1 MKFDVLLDSCKT
13 LRVPTDTQEAM
24 LSCLLRHNKLFYLAG
39 GALQPKHHSMLHLA
53 QRSLFC
59 GHPKSYHTYHDEAV
73 HGWVKQIACS
83 AHRSTFAETV
93 LYKVHILRLLGRVPA
108 QQDDAY

>member
-59 GHPKSYHTYHDEAV
+59 GHPKSYHTYHDEV
-73 HGWVKQIACS
+73 VKGLVKQNRMQCTPQHFCRDGAVQS
-83 AHRSTFAETV
+83 AHPSLAGQGSGTAR
-93 LYKVHILRLLGRVPA
+93 
-108 QQDDAY
+108 